1 MKIHKEVRQMPD
13 KAINYMKTIDM
24 IAAAFLFVGGINWGL
39 VGLFNFD
46 LVAWVFGNMSI
57 FSRIIYIL
65 VAISA
70 IYDAVSWKA
79 IQRRW
84 ECKGSFGGAESTAA

>member
-1 MKIHKEVRQMPD
+1 MAD
-13 KAINYMKTIDM
+13 KAINYMKAIDM
-24 IAAAFLFVGGINWGL
+24 VAAAFLFVGGINWGL

-70 IYDAVSWKA
+70 IYDAAMWKA

-84 ECKGSFGGAESTAA
+84 ECRGLFGSAENAAV

>member
-13 KAINYMKTIDM
+13 KAINYMKAIDM

-46 LVAWVFGNMSI
+46 LVAC
-57 FSRIIYIL
+57 
-65 VAISA
+65 
-70 IYDAVSWKA
+70 VS
-79 IQRRW
+79 
-84 ECKGSFGGAESTAA
+84 

>member
-1 MKIHKEVRQMPD
+1 MSNKN
-13 KAINYMKTIDM
+13 INYMKSVDM
-24 IAAAFLFVGGINWGL
+24 IAAIFLFVGGINWGL

-46 LVAWVFGNMSI
+46 FVAWVFGNMSI

-65 VAISA
+65 VAIGA
-70 IYDAVSWKA
+70 IYDAVMWKA

-84 ECKGSFGGAESTAA
+84 ECGGLFGRAESAAV

>member
-1 MKIHKEVRQMPD
+1 MPD

-24 IAAAFLFVGGINWGL
+24 IAATFLFVGGINWGL

-84 ECKGSFGGAESTAA
+84 ECKSSFGGAESTAA

>member
-1 MKIHKEVRQMPD
+1 MSNKN
-13 KAINYMKTIDM
+13 INYMKAIDM
-24 IAAAFLFVGGINWGL
+24 IAAIFLFVGGINWGL

-46 LVAWVFGNMSI
+46 FVAWVFGNMSI
-57 FSRIIYIL
+57 FSRIIYIF

-70 IYDAVSWKA
+70 IYDAAMWKA

-84 ECKGSFGGAESTAA
+84 ECRGLFESAESATV

>member
-1 MKIHKEVRQMPD
+1 MKIHREVRQMPD

-46 LVAWVFGNMSI
+46 LVAWVFRNMSI

>member
-46 LVAWVFGNMSI
+46 FVPFGILLINLVPEDMKPSPSKTTMLIREG
-57 FSRIIYIL
+57 
-65 VAISA
+65 
-70 IYDAVSWKA
+70 
-79 IQRRW
+79 
-84 ECKGSFGGAESTAA
+84 E

>member
-1 MKIHKEVRQMPD
+1 MKIHQEVKQMFD
-13 KAINYMKTIDM
+13 KNINYMKAIDL
-24 IAAAFLFVGGINWGL
+24 IAAVFLFVGGVNWGF

-57 FSRIIYIL
+57 FSRIIYTF

-70 IYDAVSWKA
+70 IYDAVMWKA

-84 ECKGSFGGAESTAA
+84 ECRGLFGRAESAAA

>member
-1 MKIHKEVRQMPD
+1 MFNKNIS
-13 KAINYMKTIDM
+13 YMKAIDM
-24 IAAAFLFVGGINWGL
+24 IAAVFLFAGGINWGL
-39 VGLFNFD
+39 VGLSNFD
-46 LVAWVFGNMSI
+46 FVAWVFGNMSI

-70 IYDAVSWKA
+70 IYDAVMWKD

-84 ECKGSFGGAESTAA
+84 ECRGLFGSAESAAV

>member
-1 MKIHKEVRQMPD
+1 MSD
-13 KAINYMKTIDM
+13 KAINYMKAIDM
-24 IAAAFLFVGGINWGL
+24 IAAAFLFIGGINWGL

-57 FSRIIYIL
+57 FSRIIYTF

-70 IYDAVSWKA
+70 IYDAVMWKA

-84 ECKGSFGGAESTAA
+84 ECRGLFGRAEGAAA